1 MLLPLSKLLLQMRQ
15 PPLAQDLNFVQPLG
29 FINGTH
35 ATVAT
40 KSRKHTADAV
50 WRDMNPKG
58 DANDALHRLPPKG
71 PGTHAG
77 QATRAH
83 TLPKRPR
90 RLTTGASRPPPTIVR
105 RPAFHELNFR
115 CPRDLVLPVDSASWR
130 KLARIIQASYCDV
143 YAAWLFIT
151 NPCKCRAAS
160 SAKCSGNAGGRVKCP
175 WATASYRELFGAHE
189 EPPHR
194 LSSCR
199 APAIGAMAHQ

>member
-1 MLLPLSKLLLQMRQ
+1 MTPTSRRTTNLSDHHVESRRDVKYVASGVSMA
-15 PPLAQDLNFVQPLG
+15 P
-29 FINGTH
+29 NGE
-35 ATVAT
+35 VE
-40 KSRKHTADAV
+40 
-50 WRDMNPKG
+50 
-58 DANDALHRLPPKG
+58 G
-71 PGTHAG
+71 PHAG
-77 QATRAH
+77 ARLEPRVH
-83 TLPKRPR
+83 TVFSHPR
-90 RLTTGASRPPPTIVR
+90 RHYRRSRPPPTIVR

-115 CPRDLVLPVDSASWR
+115 CPRDLVLSVDSASWR

-143 YAAWLFIT
+143 YAAWLFIA